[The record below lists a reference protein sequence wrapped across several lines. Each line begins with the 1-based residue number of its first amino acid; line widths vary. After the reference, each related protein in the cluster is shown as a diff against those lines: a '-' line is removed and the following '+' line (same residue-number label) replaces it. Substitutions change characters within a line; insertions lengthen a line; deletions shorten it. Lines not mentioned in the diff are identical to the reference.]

1 MSGEGCRRRDM
12 IVGRERVD
20 EERSPFLCKCIATG
34 LSCR

>member
-20 EERSPFLCKCIATG
+20 ERSPFLCKCIATG